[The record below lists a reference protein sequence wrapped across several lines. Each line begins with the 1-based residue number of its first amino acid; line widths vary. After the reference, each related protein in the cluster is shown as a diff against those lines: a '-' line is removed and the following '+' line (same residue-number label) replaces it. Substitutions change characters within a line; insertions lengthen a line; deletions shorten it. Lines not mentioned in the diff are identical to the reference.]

1 MLKRVQVAGP
11 SMRPTLREGQRLVVW
26 TRAYRRRD
34 PRPGEVVVVEHPERP
49 LRLVKRVVAV
59 PGEEYAGRRLGDDEF
74 LVRGDNRDATTD
86 GLHFGPLPRDR
97 FVGKVLFSYRPLG
110 RVR

>member
-1 MLKRVQVAGP
+1 
-11 SMRPTLREGQRLVVW
+11 MRPTLRQGQRLLVW
-26 TRAYRRRD
+26 TRAYRRRA
-34 PRPGEVVVVEHPERP
+34 PKPGDVVVVEHPDRP

-59 PGEEYAGRRLGDDEF
+59 PGEDYAGRRLGDGEF

-86 GLHFGPLPRDR
+86 GLQFGPLRLDR
-97 FVGKVLFSYRPLG
+97 FVGKVLFSYRPLR